1 MTLEKYR
8 KLNPTNKSY
17 IVYKHKVYTLFTNED
32 GTKKV
37 VCQGVDFVYNKYIKD
52 IIKKQKSTSSNYK
65 DSQEFLGQ
73 NPNHKRI
80 TSNYNLCYNIAH
92 PEHPDYY
99 KSRQIQQLKQLKK
112 QLDFT
117 ISSRKLEKIYNENK
131 KNITILWYF
140 LFYNKERC

>member
-32 GTKKV
+32 GSKRV
-37 VCQGVDFVYNKYIKD
+37 ICEGVDFIYNKYIKS
-52 IIKKQKSTSSNYK
+52 IIKKQKTTSSNYK
-65 DSQEFLGQ
+65 DDCEFLGQ
-73 NPNHKRI
+73 NPKHKRI
-80 TSNYNLCYNIAH
+80 TSNYNLCYNVSH

-117 ISSRKLEKIYNENK
+117 ISSRKLEKVYKENK
-131 KNITILWYF
+131 KNITLMWCFFFILY
-140 LFYNKERC
+140 

>member
-1 MTLEKYR
+1 MTLEKYN

-17 IVYKHKVYTLFTNED
+17 IVYKHQVYTLFTNED

-37 VCQGVDFVYNKYIKD
+37 VCQGVDFVYNKYIKS
-52 IIKKQKSTSSNYK
+52 IIKKQKATTSNYK

-73 NPNHKRI
+73 NPTHKRI
-80 TSNYNLCYNIAH
+80 TSTRNLCYTIEH

-117 ISSRKLEKIYNENK
+117 ISSRKLEKVYNENK
-131 KNITILWYF
+131 KNITLM
-140 LFYNKERC
+140 

>member
-1 MTLEKYR
+1 MTLQKYN

-52 IIKKQKSTSSNYK
+52 IIKKQKTTSSNYK
-65 DSQEFLGQ
+65 DNQEFLGQ
-73 NPNHKRI
+73 NPKHKRI
-80 TSNYNLCYNIAH
+80 TSNYNLCYNISH

-117 ISSRKLEKIYNENK
+117 ISSRKLEKVYNENK
-131 KNITILWYF
+131 KNITLMWYF
-140 LFYNKERC
+140 FILY

>member
-1 MTLEKYR
+1 MTLEKYN

-73 NPNHKRI
+73 NPKHKRI
-80 TSNYNLCYNIAH
+80 TSNYNLCYNIAN

-112 QLDFT
+112 QLEFT
-117 ISSRKLEKIYNENK
+117 ISSRKLEKVYKESK
-131 KNITILWYF
+131 KNITLMWYF
-140 LFYNKERC
+140 FIILKERY